1 MNKGLNWIMMVSLVL
16 AFASGIAL
24 KAMPG
29 MWPGIVHGVSGLVL
43 VVSVLVHVFRRP
55 NVRCVQGEPPGAQFC
70 CVRLRGWR
78 SRAPGGADIAAG

>member
-29 MWPGIVHGVSGLVL
+29 MWLGIVHGVSGLVL
-43 VVSVLVHVFRRP
+43 VVSVLVHVFRRVP
-55 NVRCVQGEPPGAQFC
+55 QGRKEKTA
-70 CVRLRGWR
+70 
-78 SRAPGGADIAAG
+78 